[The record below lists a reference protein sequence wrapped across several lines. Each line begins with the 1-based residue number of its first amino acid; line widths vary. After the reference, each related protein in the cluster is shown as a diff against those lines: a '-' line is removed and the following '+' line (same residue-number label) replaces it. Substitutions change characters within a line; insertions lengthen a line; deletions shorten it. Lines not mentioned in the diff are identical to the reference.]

1 MSGIDRLAQ
10 RSDQMAL
17 VRFRWPV
24 IVEED
29 GTFWA
34 VEDCDEWHE
43 VDCVTEPEC
52 GHVYTICPKCL
63 NSWHAENNVILVD
76 RNNPKDY
83 TNLDVEARLQRRRDG
98 IPETSLA
105 ELLAIWFGQEV

>member
-1 MSGIDRLAQ
+1 MSGIDRLTQ

-24 IVEED
+24 IKEDD

-34 VEDCDEWHE
+34 VEDCDEWYE
-43 VDCVTEPEC
+43 VDCTTVSACDHET
-52 GHVYTICPKCL
+52 TICPVCL
-63 NSWHAENNVILVD
+63 NTWHEANTIVLVD
-76 RNNPKDY
+76 RNHPEDY
-83 TNLDVEARLQRRRDG
+83 TNLDTEALRKNRRDG